1 MSFHFKLLTAGP
13 KREAPN
19 ARGGLG
25 KQEPPTGV
33 AVGVG
38 TASSQE
44 KRGGDQGSLV
54 GRGRKQ
60 KKIANMEKDRAVGVV
75 KSEMASVKA
84 GFHEASTCG
93 EFHLCIAGP
102 TSPS

>member
-1 MSFHFKLLTAGP
+1 MHVEDLASRSRRLESQLESERRQAK
-13 KREAPN
+13 KRESEIKD
-19 ARGGLG
+19 RWWDEVES
-25 KQEPPTGV
+25 K
-33 AVGVG
+33 
-38 TASSQE
+38 
-44 KRGGDQGSLV
+44 
-54 GRGRKQ
+54 
-60 KKIANMEKDRAVGVV
+60 KKIANMEKDHAVGVV